1 MHAILSSIHP
11 IIGDSKYSKYKGN
24 ATRSRSS
31 PGIFIGSILPLR
43 DEKKYRNPLK
53 SPDGADLALD
63 VIVSMAV
70 I

>member
-1 MHAILSSIHP
+1 MQKLGHSVECEGVERIVS
-11 IIGDSKYSKYKGN
+11 YKGN

-63 VIVSMAV
+63 VIASMAV